1 MKKLRHPNIV
11 RLYELIDD
19 QEEDR
24 LFCIME
30 YVEGGQL
37 MEWNEK
43 QNKYVRPGPKDYY
56 TEAESRKIFR
66 QILSGLEYLHLHR
79 VVHRDL
85 KPENL
90 LVSLEGIVKIADF
103 GVAHLFENS
112 SQFNNTNTTST
123 GINNTGLKM
132 SNSNSPSPIPESPQS
147 PPLYSLVPPK
157 GYIDENKENMILA
170 RKTTGFLNRTEGTYQ
185 FLAPECCKS
194 EAFNGYLVDIWAL
207 GINLYSFLY
216 GSVPYHNEN
225 ASELFD
231 AIEDKPVVYPDTPK
245 ISDSA
250 RYPFLFTHS
259 FFLNLSFFNY
269 FYRFIAKII
278 R

>member
-24 LFCIME
+24 LFCVME

-37 MEWNEK
+37 MEWDEK

-112 SQFNNTNTTST
+112 SQLNQNNTHKSSK
-123 GINNTGLKM
+123 L
-132 SNSNSPSPIPESPQS
+132 SSSPSSYNNNGTDSPGSPIK
-147 PPLYSLVPPK
+147 YSLCPPP
-157 GYIDENKENMILA
+157 GYLDENKENMILA

-231 AIEDKPVVYPDTPK
+231 AIEDSPVYYPDSPK

-250 RYPFLFTHS
+250 RYLFC
-259 FFLNLSFFNY
+259 LY
-269 FYRFIAKII
+269 YYIYYII
-278 R
+278 FSLIYM